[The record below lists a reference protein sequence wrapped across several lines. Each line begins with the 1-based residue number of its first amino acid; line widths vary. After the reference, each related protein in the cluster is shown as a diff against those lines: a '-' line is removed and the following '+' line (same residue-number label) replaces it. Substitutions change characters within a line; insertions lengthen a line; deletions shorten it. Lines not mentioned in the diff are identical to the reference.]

1 MIHGYLNIILYI
13 DILQNYTYL
22 YHTLLL
28 LNTKHYTF
36 YNPAFNFTMASQAT
50 RQRKGGVAPK
60 SGEVFRQVS
69 YAAPTGEGSTASNIN
84 VSANNSIS
92 TQTKHAVTATPTVLK
107 VAKVKRSKFGTSP
120 WDENWLNLD
129 CCGLFCAAVTYMLH
143 VYGVYATCVI
153 LIPPWMSTVDKDG
166 KRTITMMGHLNR
178 VSFTLIAVLAVYAHF
193 KAMTTDPGA
202 GENKHFVNDYQFVS
216 FDEVS

>member
-1 MIHGYLNIILYI
+1 MSIQCTFKTQRINALRRLLVLYYILQSGYLLY
-13 DILQNYTYL
+13 
-22 YHTLLL
+22 
-28 LNTKHYTF
+28 
-36 YNPAFNFTMASQAT
+36 TMASQAT
-50 RQRKGGVAPK
+50 RQRKGGGAPK

-84 VSANNSIS
+84 VSANTSIN
-92 TQTKHAVTATPTVLK
+92 TKHAVAATPTVLK

-153 LIPPWMSTVDKDG
+153 LIPPWMSTVDEDG
-166 KRTITMMGHLNR
+166 KRTMTMMGHLNR
-178 VSFTLIAVLAVYAHF
+178 VAFTLVAVLAVYAHF

-202 GENKHFVNDYQFVS
+202 GENKHFLNNY
-216 FDEVS
+216 